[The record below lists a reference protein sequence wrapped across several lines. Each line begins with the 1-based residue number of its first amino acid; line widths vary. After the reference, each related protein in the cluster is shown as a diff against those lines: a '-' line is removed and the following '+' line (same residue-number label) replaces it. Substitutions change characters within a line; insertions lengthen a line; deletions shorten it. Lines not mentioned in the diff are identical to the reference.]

1 VPDLEY
7 TALKMLTKAEKRQ
20 RGCGVMVW
28 LVGLN
33 PEVLATV
40 RRSSLGKI
48 LGRERMIF
56 NLELAV
62 EKYLE
67 SSATGKT
74 RR

>member
-1 VPDLEY
+1 
-7 TALKMLTKAEKRQ
+7 
-20 RGCGVMVW
+20 

-67 SSATGKT
+67 SSATGKA